1 MSLTDLFGADTAA
14 WSEGA
19 KCANAANPDA
29 WFPVS
34 EARALPVAKALC
46 AGCPVVNDCL
56 AYALE
61 RPELEGIWGGTTDA
75 QRARLRGDTSALPT
89 RIQCGTQAGVSAHKR
104 RGEPKCRP
112 CRDAAAAYKRQWA
125 ESRGG
130 AA

>member
-1 MSLTDLFGADTAA
+1 MSLADMFGADTTPWA
-14 WSEGA
+14 SRG
-19 KCANAANPDA
+19 KCVGAANPDD

-34 EARALPVAKALC
+34 EAKALAVVNALC
-46 AGCPVVNDCL
+46 EGCPAKTACL

-75 QRARLRGDTSALPT
+75 QRAQLRGDTSALPT
-89 RIQCGTQAGVSAHKR
+89 RVQCGTQAGVSAHKR